1 MIRQTVKSK
10 KNITLHL
17 AAVLLCLTLFSVY
30 LTSGLFA
37 RYTAQDS
44 GNDSARVAGFHPTA
58 TIEPAD
64 QTIKYDID
72 TESYTINYTIA
83 VANPSEV
90 AVKYDVV
97 ISFNDA
103 TLNGAVFQFD
113 DKAEQTINTS
123 QSSTFNNVGVLS
135 ANETTPQNHTLT
147 FTVTRNLIEKLVAA
161 APDSTLDLKTYFTAT
176 VDFTQLD

>member
-17 AAVLLCLTLFSVY
+17 AAVLLCLTLFSAY

-58 TIEPAD
+58 TITPAD
-64 QTIKYDID
+64 QTIKYDIN
-72 TESYTINYTIA
+72 TGNYKINYTIA

-97 ISFNDA
+97 ISFNDD
-103 TLNGAVFQFD
+103 TLNGAVFKFD
-113 DKAEQTINTS
+113 NKDEKTIDRS
-123 QSSTFNNVGVLS
+123 KSFSFNGVGVLS

-147 FTVTRNLIEKLVAA
+147 FTVTKGLIEQLVAA
-161 APDSTLDLKTYFTAT
+161 APGSTLDLTTYFTAT